1 MSTVSKTATCPECD
15 YNEAMFQLTIARQE
29 TLFCPR
35 CGFERSINY
44 SGNIETNK
52 TAYGAVR
59 MQLTKS
65 HARIGAIIEPITAKI
80 IDDFQNMLDDGE
92 ILEEG
97 SYLTRWDPVN
107 KWGEIII
114 GSVNLI
120 HF

>member
-1 MSTVSKTATCPECD
+1 MSTVTESAICPECN
-15 YNEAMFQLTIARQE
+15 YEEALFEMDLAHLE
-29 TLFCPR
+29 MLFCPR

-44 SGNIETNK
+44 SGNKETRK
-52 TAYGAVR
+52 TAFGAVR
-59 MQLTKS
+59 MQFSKG